1 MKKLFSK
8 ADAFIV
14 GGFITNFFNGVVNPL
29 YINQILA
36 HLDTRVLAAGSII
49 DSAFPFLIGLVLES
63 PKVFR
68 RLYLVLAWVMIAE
81 IGISL
86 ASIYLAEIDLAAYY
100 ITAMCIFGIFSTSV
114 VFLTQRIKEV
124 RYSGDRT
131 GFDRRSQMAE
141 ASGYLLGSVIPMATS
156 VEIADPRILVAL
168 GVIQTA
174 LVYLLFMAAYR
185 RVASIGFFSERELA
199 VEDEDPHERPPSFE
213 GEKKDPR
220 PRAFGQ
226 GVFALFRVCPGEAAF
241 RAA

>member
-1 MKKLFSK
+1 MKKLFFV

-14 GGFITNFFNGVVNPL
+14 GGFITNFFNGAVNPL

-36 HLDTRVLAAGSII
+36 HLDTRVIAAGSII
-49 DSAFPFLIGLVLES
+49 ASAFPFLIGLVLES

-68 RLYLVLAWVMIAE
+68 RLYTILPWVMVVE

-100 ITAMCIFGIFSTSV
+100 ISAMCIFGIFSTSV

-131 GFDRRSQMAE
+131 SFDRRSHMAE
-141 ASGYLLGSVIPMATS
+141 ASGYLLGSIIPMAAS
-156 VEIADPRILVAL
+156 VEIADPRALVAL

-185 RVASIGFFSERELA
+185 RAAVTGFFSERELA
-199 VEDEDPHERPPSFE
+199 AEDEDPHERPPSFE
-213 GEKKDPR
+213 GKKKDPR
-220 PRAFGQ
+220 PRASGEE
-226 GVFALFRVCPGEAAF
+226 VFAFFGADQPQTAS